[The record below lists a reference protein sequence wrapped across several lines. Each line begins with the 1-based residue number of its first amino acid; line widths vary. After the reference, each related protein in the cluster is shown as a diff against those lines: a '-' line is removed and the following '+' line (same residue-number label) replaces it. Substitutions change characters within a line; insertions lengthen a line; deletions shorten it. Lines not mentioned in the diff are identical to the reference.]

1 MRIDGGGE
9 VERLS
14 KPSGVRMTTSAGLSV
29 NLPAP
34 ANNRTT
40 SVSLSSD
47 AQQVQELRQAVDQ
60 APSLQAGRI
69 EALRKQVQD
78 GSYQV
83 ESSKLARVM
92 ERVLS

>member
-1 MRIDGGGE
+1 MRIDGGE

-14 KPSGVRMTTSAGLSV
+14 KSSGVRMTTSAGLSV
-29 NLPAP
+29 NLPTP

-40 SVSLSSD
+40 SVSLSDD
-47 AQQVQELRQAVDQ
+47 AQQVRDLREAVDQ
-60 APSLQAGRI
+60 APSMQAGKL
-69 EALRKQVQD
+69 ESLRRQVQD

-92 ERVLS
+92 DRVLQ